1 MMFLL
6 GTVCLILYVAYG
18 CWAIDKI
25 SEKYGD
31 SSKSL
36 IYTLSAWLLPFVA
49 VVEIILRLK

>member
-1 MMFLL
+1 MFLL

-18 CWAIDKI
+18 CWAVDKI

-31 SSKSL
+31 GSKSL

-49 VVEIILRLK
+49 IIEIILRLK